1 MARPN
6 KKTIM
11 KLKHKFC
18 RTFVAMFW
26 GWVACNIVT
35 FLISW
40 GHYQFR
46 FDHLPKVTGEMPLWV
61 GATAGVIFGAWLLV
75 LLPVDLCVSDT
86 SRWRRPRRAALAG
99 GVAGFLTLFVPS
111 LLSSREHAD
120 VSDLI
125 VMSFLAAVCG
135 LTASLY
141 LALRYPLKSC

>member
-1 MARPN
+1 
-6 KKTIM
+6 M
-11 KLKHKFC
+11 KLKHKFS

-61 GATAGVIFGAWLLV
+61 GATAAVIFGAWLLV
-75 LLPVDLCVSDT
+75 FLPVDLCVSET
-86 SRWRRPRRAALAG
+86 SRWRHPKPAALAG

-111 LLSSREHAD
+111 LLNSPEPD
-120 VSDLI
+120 VPDLLA
-125 VMSFLAAVCG
+125 MSLLAAVCG

-141 LALRYPLKSC
+141 LARRYPVKSR